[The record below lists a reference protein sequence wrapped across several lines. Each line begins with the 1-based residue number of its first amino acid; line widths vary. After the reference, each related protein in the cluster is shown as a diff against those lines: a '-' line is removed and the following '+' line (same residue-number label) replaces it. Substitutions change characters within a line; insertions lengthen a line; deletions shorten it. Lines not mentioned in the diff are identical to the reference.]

1 MRRKPDNDYPKIAVD
16 SLIQKASDIVAACRR
31 DQKELSESWLDWK
44 IVEKLDALV
53 SPCADIAAEYMY
65 EKQTGREKTA
75 EMRDFMLRCCTLRD
89 TLIKAVRASFTLTG
103 IEDSLPHFTRSRDSA
118 GIVQDL
124 SDISVFC
131 SLNAEQLKKT
141 PFDFQKADEAGSA
154 VKELANTIAENQCRR
169 STPSKTLEKRNQLF
183 RELYEAMA
191 TICVIGRFVFRK
203 DPLRRKAYRIR
214 D

>member
-1 MRRKPDNDYPKIAVD
+1 
-16 SLIQKASDIVAACRR
+16 
-31 DQKELSESWLDWK
+31 
-44 IVEKLDALV
+44 
-53 SPCADIAAEYMY
+53 
-65 EKQTGREKTA
+65 
-75 EMRDFMLRCCTLRD
+75 
-89 TLIKAVRASFTLTG
+89 
-103 IEDSLPHFTRSRDSA
+103 
-118 GIVQDL
+118 
-124 SDISVFC
+124 
-131 SLNAEQLKKT
+131 LNAEQLKKT

-191 TICVIGRFVFRK
+191 AICMIGRYVFRD